1 MKKTLDP
8 IIKSSYHKLLHSRIT
23 YLWVVG
29 ISVIIQV
36 PMLFFN
42 LSEGDSFR
50 FAQTT
55 MVVREFINNGIDFR
69 TPLPVFGSNSFVP
82 FELPLFQSIA
92 SIIAKLLALDPLVAT
107 RFTALLF
114 FQGTCV
120 VTYALSKKWFGKEVA
135 LIVVLLFEFTPFGL
149 RFAHSPLMEFAATFY
164 FLLSVYLF
172 GLFIENSKTKIKF
185 IIALAAALSLS
196 AGFLTKVTTGIA
208 LLPIFLIL
216 VLKIFSSD
224 FSKIKKSISILV
236 LIFSTF
242 GSLLMVVL
250 WNSFAD
256 TVKAQ
261 NPFTAHLI
269 STTPQMVNW
278 NFGTLQD
285 RLDPKSWVTIY
296 FQYLGPITSGLLV
309 MMLLTYFA
317 IIHFEKKVIVP
328 LIFVPILGPLL
339 FINLYRSHQYY
350 VSALYPVLIILLSSG
365 IYAVSKKFGNNQR
378 FASYILVLILITSSI
393 STKVGLNYM
402 SDLFNHSD
410 VPPLVHEIRQTVP
423 SGDHVLFL
431 GCDWN
436 PEIPY
441 YAETSS
447 LMIPE
452 WGISPNPRDLQVIK
466 YIVFCDFVQLDKEQM
481 FRKYFGDREAPI
493 QVSTNIYKLGS
504 NKVTK

>member
-1 MKKTLDP
+1 MKKTLEP
-8 IIKSSYHKLLHSRIT
+8 IMNSSYQKLLQSRFT
-23 YLWVVG
+23 YLRVVG

-55 MVVREFINNGIDFR
+55 MVVREFINNGIDLR
-69 TPLPVFGSNSFVP
+69 TPLLVFGSNSFVP
-82 FELPLFQSIA
+82 FEFPLFQAVA
-92 SIIAKLLALDPLVAT
+92 SIIAKLLGLEPLVAT

-135 LIVVLLFEFTPFGL
+135 LIAILLFEFTPFGL
-149 RFAHSPLMEFAATFY
+149 RFAHSPLIEFAATFY
-164 FLLSVYLF
+164 FLLSLYLF
-172 GLFIENSKTKIKF
+172 ELFLNYSKTKIKF
-185 IIALAAALSLS
+185 IIAIAAAISLS

-216 VLKIFSSD
+216 VLKIFTKD
-224 FSKIKKSISILV
+224 FSKIKKLTSFLL
-236 LIFSTF
+236 LIVSTL
-242 GSLLMVVL
+242 GSLSLVVL

-256 TVKAQ
+256 TVKTQ

-285 RLDPKSWVTIY
+285 RIDPKSWVLIY

-309 MMLLTYFA
+309 LTLLTYFA
-317 IIHFEKKVIVP
+317 ISYFEKELIYP
-328 LIFVPILGPLL
+328 LIFVPFFGPLL

-365 IYAVSKKFGNNQR
+365 VYAVSKKFGKNQG
-378 FASYILVLILITSSI
+378 FASYLLVLILITSSI

-410 VPPLVHEIRQTVP
+410 IPPLVHEIRQTVP
-423 SGDHVLFL
+423 SGNHVLYL

-441 YAETSS
+441 YAETLN

-452 WGISPNPRDLQVIK
+452 WGISPNPKDLQVVK
-466 YIVFCDFVQLDKEQM
+466 YIVFCDFVALNREQM
-481 FRKYFGDREAPI
+481 FRKYFGDRQIPI

-504 NKVTK
+504 KKITQ

>member
-1 MKKTLDP
+1 MRKTLEP
-8 IIKSSYHKLLHSRIT
+8 IVNSSYQKLLLSRYT

-42 LSEGDSFR
+42 LSEGDAFR

-55 MVVREFINNGIDFR
+55 MVVREFVNNGIDFR

-82 FELPLFQSIA
+82 FEFPLFQAVA
-92 SIIAKLLALDPLVAT
+92 SIIAKLFGLDPLVAT

-114 FQGTCV
+114 FQGTCI

-135 LIVVLLFEFTPFGL
+135 LIAILLFEFTPFGL
-149 RFAHSPLMEFAATFY
+149 RFAHSPLIEFAATFF

-172 GLFIENSKTKIKF
+172 QILIEPSKTRMKF
-185 IIALAAALSLS
+185 IILLAAALSLA
-196 AGFLTKVTTGIA
+196 AGLLVKVTTGIA
-208 LLPIFLIL
+208 LLPILLIL
-216 VLKIFSSD
+216 VLRIFDND
-224 FSKIKKSISILV
+224 FSKLKKLTHLLFLSVSTLGSIFL
-236 LIFSTF
+236 
-242 GSLLMVVL
+242 VVL

-256 TVKAQ
+256 NVKAE

-285 RLDPKSWVTIY
+285 RLDPKTWITIY
-296 FQYLGPITSGLLV
+296 FQYFGPITSGLLV
-309 MMLLTYFA
+309 LTLLTYFA
-317 IIHFEKKVIVP
+317 FNYFEKKLIYP
-328 LIFVPILGPLL
+328 LILVPILGPLL

-365 IYAVSKKFGNNQR
+365 VYAVSRKFGKNQR
-378 FASYILVLILITSSI
+378 FASYFLVLILIMSST
-393 STKVGLNYM
+393 STKIGLNYM
-402 SDLFNHSD
+402 SDVFNHSD
-410 VPPLVHEIRQTVP
+410 IPPLVHEIRQTVP
-423 SGDHVLFL
+423 SGNQVLYL

-441 YAETSS
+441 YAETLN

-452 WGISPNPRDLQVIK
+452 WGISPNPKDLQIVD
-466 YIVFCDFVQLDKEQM
+466 YIVFCDFVQLDREEM
-481 FRKYFGDREAPI
+481 FQKYFGERKMPI
-493 QVSTNIYKLGS
+493 QVSTNVYKVGS
-504 NKVTK
+504 Y

>member
-1 MKKTLDP
+1 
-8 IIKSSYHKLLHSRIT
+8 
-23 YLWVVG
+23 
-29 ISVIIQV
+29 
-36 PMLFFN
+36 MLFFN

-55 MVVREFINNGIDFR
+55 MVVREFMNNGIDFR

-82 FELPLFQSIA
+82 FEFPLFQSIA
-92 SIIAKLLALDPLVAT
+92 SIIAKLFGFDALFAT

-120 VTYALSKKWFGKEVA
+120 ITYALSKKWFGKEVA
-135 LIVVLLFEFTPFGL
+135 LIAILLFEFTPFGL

-164 FLLSVYLF
+164 LLLSVYLF
-172 GLFIENSKTKIKF
+172 ELFIENSKTKINF
-185 IIALAAALSLS
+185 IIAIVATLSL
-196 AGFLTKVTTGIA
+196 AVGFLSKVTTGIA
-208 LLPIFLIL
+208 LLPVFLIL
-216 VLKIFSSD
+216 VLKLLASDSS
-224 FSKIKKSISILV
+224 KRKRLISFLV
-236 LIFSTF
+236 LFFSTL
-242 GSLLMVVL
+242 GSLFLVFI

-285 RLDPKSWVTIY
+285 RLDPKSWITIY
-296 FQYLGPITSGLLV
+296 FQYFGPISSGLLV
-309 MMLLTYFA
+309 LLLLTYFA
-317 IIHFEKKVIVP
+317 MSHFEKKVVYP
-328 LIFVPILGPLL
+328 LILVPILGPLL
-339 FINLYRSHQYY
+339 FVNLYRSHQYY
-350 VSALYPVLIILLSSG
+350 VSALYPVLIILLASG
-365 IYAVSKKFGNNQR
+365 VYAAAKKFGKNQR
-378 FASYILVLILITSSI
+378 FASCLLILILIASSI

-410 VPPLVHEIRQTVP
+410 IPPLVHEIRQTVP
-423 SGDHVLFL
+423 GENHVLYL

-441 YAETSS
+441 YAETLS

-452 WGISPNPRDLQVIK
+452 WGISPNPKDLQVID
-466 YIVFCDFVQLDKEQM
+466 YIVFCDFVPLDREQM
-481 FRKYFGDREAPI
+481 FQKYFGDRQMPI
-493 QVSTNIYKLGS
+493 QVSTNIYKLDPKKIS
-504 NKVTK
+504 

>member
-8 IIKSSYHKLLHSRIT
+8 IIKSSYQKLLHSRFT

-92 SIIAKLLALDPLVAT
+92 SIIAKLLVLDPLVAT

-120 VTYALSKKWFGKEVA
+120 VTYALSKNWFGKEVA

-185 IIALAAALSLS
+185 IIALAATLSLS

-216 VLKIFSSD
+216 ILKIFSSD
-224 FSKIKKSISILV
+224 FSKIKKLISFLV
-236 LIFSTF
+236 LVFSTF

-309 MMLLTYFA
+309 LMLLTYFA

-328 LIFVPILGPLL
+328 LFFVPILGPLL

-410 VPPLVHEIRQTVP
+410 VPPLVHEIQQTVP
-423 SGDHVLFL
+423 SGNHVLYL

-481 FRKYFGDREAPI
+481 FRKYFGDREVPI